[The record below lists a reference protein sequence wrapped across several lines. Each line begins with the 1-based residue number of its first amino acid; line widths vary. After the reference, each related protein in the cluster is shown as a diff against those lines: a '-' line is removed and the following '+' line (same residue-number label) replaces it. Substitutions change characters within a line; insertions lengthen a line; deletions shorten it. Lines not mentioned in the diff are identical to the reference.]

1 MSVIRRRWPA
11 TASAAGTAAVLMAA
25 LSACTGSLFKSK
37 EPAPAVYMLTIEPAS
52 AGAHTEVPADLTLLR
67 PRVRPGLDTSLI
79 AALYPDRRLDHFA
92 AARWSA
98 PLQEVVQDLA
108 LQAFRADAH
117 VQNVHTDISSFGSGY
132 WLEIDVADFQ
142 AEYGAAGSASGSAP
156 PTIHVRLAARLGAS
170 RDRHV
175 LGQFEADVHESATDN
190 RLTAI
195 VDAYDRAA
203 SAALAKIVGDTGQA
217 IAAQRAAG
225 S

>member
-1 MSVIRRRWPA
+1 MSVIGPRWTA
-11 TASAAGTAAVLMAA
+11 TALAAATAAVLMPA

-37 EPAPAVYMLTIEPAS
+37 EPAQAVYMLTIAPA
-52 AGAHTEVPADLTLLR
+52 GTRTEIPADLTILR

-98 PLQEVVQDLA
+98 PLEEVVQDLA
-108 LQAFRADAH
+108 LQAFRGDAH
-117 VQNVHTDISSFGSGY
+117 VQNVHTDISSFGTGY

-142 AEYGAAGSASGSAP
+142 AEYGASGSAAGSAP

-175 LGQFEADVHESATDN
+175 LGQFEADVHESAADN

-203 SAALAKIVGDTGQA
+203 SAALAKIVADTGQA
-217 IAAQRAAG
+217 IAAQKAG
-225 S
+225 GS

>member
-1 MSVIRRRWPA
+1 MSVIRARWPA
-11 TASAAGTAAVLMAA
+11 TALAAATAAVLMAA

-37 EPAPAVYMLTIEPAS
+37 EPAQAVYMLTIAPES
-52 AGAHTEVPADLTLLR
+52 ARTEIPADLTILR

-79 AALYPDRRLDHFA
+79 AALYPDRRLDHYA

-98 PLQEVVQDLA
+98 PLEEVVQDLA
-108 LQAFRADAH
+108 LQAFRGDAH
-117 VQNVHTDISSFGSGY
+117 VQNVHTDISSFGTGY

-142 AEYGAAGSASGSAP
+142 AEYGASGSAAGSAP

-175 LGQFEADVHESATDN
+175 LGQFEADVHESAADN

-203 SAALAKIVGDTGQA
+203 SAALAKIVADTGQA
-217 IAAQRAAG
+217 IAAQRAGG

>member
-1 MSVIRRRWPA
+1 MSVIRLRWPA
-11 TASAAGTAAVLMAA
+11 TALAAATAAVLMGA

-37 EPAPAVYMLTIEPAS
+37 EPAQAVYMLTIAP
-52 AGAHTEVPADLTLLR
+52 AGARTEIPADLTILR

-98 PLQEVVQDLA
+98 PLEEVVQDLA
-108 LQAFRADAH
+108 LQAFRGDAH
-117 VQNVHTDISSFGSGY
+117 VQNVHTDISSFGTGY

-142 AEYGAAGSASGSAP
+142 AEYGASGSAAGSAP

-175 LGQFEADVHESATDN
+175 LGQFEADVHESAADN

-203 SAALAKIVGDTGQA
+203 SAALAKIVADTGHA
-217 IAAQRAAG
+217 IAAQQAG
-225 S
+225 G

>member
-1 MSVIRRRWPA
+1 MSVIRPRSRA
-11 TASAAGTAAVLMAA
+11 TAPAAATAAVLMAA

-37 EPAPAVYMLTIEPAS
+37 EPAQAVYMLTN
-52 AGAHTEVPADLTLLR
+52 VPAPAGTEIPGDLTILR
-67 PRVRPGLDTSLI
+67 PRVRPGLNTSLI

-98 PLQEVVQDLA
+98 PLEEVVQDLA
-108 LQAFRADAH
+108 LQAFRGDAH
-117 VQNVHTDISSFGSGY
+117 VQNVHTDISSFGTGY

-142 AEYGAAGSASGSAP
+142 AEYGASGSGAGSAP

-170 RDRHV
+170 KDRHV
-175 LGQFEADVHESATDN
+175 LGQFEADVHESAADN

-203 SAALAKIVGDTGQA
+203 SAALAKIVADTGQA
-217 IAAQRAAG
+217 IAAQRAGG

>member
-1 MSVIRRRWPA
+1 MAGHRVGGRDGRRADGRAVGLHRVAVQEQGARPGSVYADHRARARGRA
-11 TASAAGTAAVLMAA
+11 
-25 LSACTGSLFKSK
+25 
-37 EPAPAVYMLTIEPAS
+37 
-52 AGAHTEVPADLTLLR
+52 TEVPADLTLLR

-108 LQAFRADAH
+108 LQAFRGDAH

-142 AEYGAAGSASGSAP
+142 AEYGASGSAAGSAP

-170 RDRHV
+170 TGSARARAV
-175 LGQFEADVHESATDN
+175 RGGRPESAHGEP
-190 RLTAI
+190 
-195 VDAYDRAA
+195 V
-203 SAALAKIVGDTGQA
+203 
-217 IAAQRAAG
+217 
-225 S
+225 

>member
-1 MSVIRRRWPA
+1 MSVIRLRWPA
-11 TASAAGTAAVLMAA
+11 TALAAATAAVLTGA

-37 EPAPAVYMLTIEPAS
+37 EPAQAVYMLTIAP
-52 AGAHTEVPADLTLLR
+52 AGARTEIPADLTILR

-98 PLQEVVQDLA
+98 PLEEVVQDLA
-108 LQAFRADAH
+108 LQAFRGDAH
-117 VQNVHTDISSFGSGY
+117 VQNVHTDISSFGTGY

-142 AEYGAAGSASGSAP
+142 AEYGASGSAAGSAP

-175 LGQFEADVHESATDN
+175 LGQFEADVHESAADN

-203 SAALAKIVGDTGQA
+203 SAALAKIVADTGHA
-217 IAAQRAAG
+217 IAAQQAG
-225 S
+225 G

>member
-1 MSVIRRRWPA
+1 MSVIPHRWPA
-11 TASAAGTAAVLMAA
+11 TALGAAAAAVLMVA

-37 EPAPAVYMLTIEPAS
+37 EPAQAVYMLTIAPAP
-52 AGAHTEVPADLTLLR
+52 AGARMEIPADLTLLR

-98 PLQEVVQDLA
+98 PLEEVVQDLA
-108 LQAFRADAH
+108 LQAFRGDAH
-117 VQNVHTDISSFGSGY
+117 VQNVHTDISSFGTGY
-132 WLEIDVADFQ
+132 WLELDVADFQ
-142 AEYGAAGSASGSAP
+142 AEYGASGSAAGSAP

-175 LGQFEADVHESATDN
+175 LGQFEADIHESAADN

-203 SAALAKIVGDTGQA
+203 SAALAKIVADTGQA
-217 IAAQRAAG
+217 IAAQRAGG